1 MELHAAEARA
11 MIVVT
16 IASGLLQPICACGL
30 RFGAN
35 RHTFRWNNFGIVM
48 SPDPSLLLKGRGY
61 TRLPAGGRKRSVF
74 AESAIIFPQ
83 SFH

>member
-35 RHTFRWNNFGIVM
+35 RHTFRWNNFGTV
-48 SPDPSLLLKGRGY
+48 DFASLGKSG
-61 TRLPAGGRKRSVF
+61 LPLREAYAWFS
-74 AESAIIFPQ
+74 
-83 SFH
+83 

>member
-35 RHTFRWNNFGIVM
+35 HHTFRWNNFGIAM
-48 SPDPSLLLKGRGY
+48 SPDPSLLLKGRG
-61 TRLPAGGRKRSVF
+61 
-74 AESAIIFPQ
+74 
-83 SFH
+83 

>member
-35 RHTFRWNNFGIVM
+35 RHTFRWNNFGIAM
-48 SPDPSLLLKGRGY
+48 SPDPSLLLKGCGY
-61 TRLPAGGRKRSVF
+61 ARLLLWMSTKLDP
-74 AESAIIFPQ
+74 
-83 SFH
+83 